1 MLNVNL
7 VMRKRAVGHV
17 ALTGPARSTT
27 LGGTGNLVGVMEHS
41 GGCHCGN
48 IRVRLRLTKAPAENP
63 LRACACSF
71 CRAHQTRTVADPG
84 GLFEVE
90 ADDWSLVEPYHFGS
104 RTADYLVC
112 RRCGV
117 YVGAVCETAAGTR
130 AVVNVNCLAERAQF
144 TQAPSAPNYDGETTQ
159 TRLARRA
166 VNWMPAMVH
175 R

>member
-1 MLNVNL
+1 
-7 VMRKRAVGHV
+7 
-17 ALTGPARSTT
+17 
-27 LGGTGNLVGVMEHS
+27 MEHS

-90 ADDWSLVEPYHFGS
+90 ADDWSLVEPYRFGS

-117 YVGAVCETAAGTR
+117 YVGAVCETAAGAR
-130 AVVNVNCLAERAQF
+130 AVVNVNCLADRAQF
-144 TQAPSAPNYDGETTQ
+144 TQAPSAPDYDGETTDA
-159 TRLARRA
+159 RLGASRRQLDA
-166 VNWMPAMVH
+166 GRGAPMSLIVVVRPVSAQPDDRGHVA
-175 R
+175 